1 MALLLTEL
9 LGWHPLGTRPKT
21 EKTRISGGLVDSTGC
36 GPSTP
41 HSRDPVARAG
51 GNPKAEMRRPKEI
64 RIPKSEEEWSCKV
77 GVRSVRRRIR
87 NSDQRPRP
95 TYEKRDANDSIAFPD
110 STRCGPPP
118 APQPRSAETSSRRF
132 LRFLMCIG

>member
-9 LGWHPLGTRPKT
+9 FGWHLLAFDQKQRRTEFPAVARFDVLRPLH
-21 EKTRISGGLVDSTGC
+21 
-36 GPSTP
+36 P

-77 GVRSVRRRIR
+77 GVRSVRRRTR

-110 STRCGPPP
+110 STRCGPSTRPT
-118 APQPRSAETSSRRF
+118 AA
-132 LRFLMCIG
+132 LR